1 MIMETIEE
9 KPVLTQ
15 MGILQ
20 TVRNYD
26 YEKGIMIL
34 ERKFNGK
41 TVSTETF
48 YID

>member
-1 MIMETIEE
+1 MEIVEE

-15 MGILQ
+15 TGILQ
-20 TVRNYD
+20 TFRNYD

-34 ERKFNGK
+34 ERKFNGE

>member
-1 MIMETIEE
+1 MEIVEE

-15 MGILQ
+15 TGVLQ
-20 TVRNYD
+20 TIRNYD
-26 YEKGIMIL
+26 YEKGIVIL

-41 TVSTETF
+41 TISTETF